1 MEFLGDNK
9 LVNNTKPLVSVCIQ
23 VYNNE
28 EYIEECLNS
37 ILSQQTNFNF
47 EIIVGEDEST
57 DNTRE
62 ICKRLAENN
71 QDKIRLFLRKEQDK
85 IYHKGKKTSR
95 FNYMSNL
102 KASRGK
108 YIALCDGDDYW
119 IDNNKLQ
126 KQVNILDENE
136 GCVASHHWQKN
147 SVFVNESWVEV
158 ASPKG
163 EEFGYSKKK
172 IGDVC
177 DIFNNKLRLKAR
189 TLMFRNIIDENFFP
203 SWFTKVAFADVSLS
217 FLLGKYGE
225 FHFMKDEMA
234 VYRQTK
240 YGLSKSGL
248 EELGF
253 KKFKVEHM
261 KNYIEIWDRANEH
274 YNYFYYDK
282 ANKTVKEFYKII
294 IAQTGIS
301 FKSLLNLIRYTKGRR
316 LERNKLMKFYIWLI
330 WTFFKLK
337 RYKVFKRFKNFFK

>member
-1 MEFLGDNK
+1 MEFLGENK
-9 LVNNTKPLVSVCIQ
+9 LVNKIEPLVSVCVQ

-28 EYIEECLNS
+28 EFIEECLNS

-95 FNYMSNL
+95 YNYMSNL

-126 KQVNILDENE
+126 KQVDILDENE
-136 GCVASHHWQKN
+136 SFVASHHWQKN
-147 SVFVNESWVEV
+147 STFINENWVEV
-158 ASPKG
+158 ASPKTEG
-163 EEFGYSKKK
+163 FGYSKKT
-172 IGDVC
+172 IGNVSDV
-177 DIFNNKLRLKAR
+177 FSNNLRLKAR
-189 TLMFRNIIDENFFP
+189 TLMFRNIIDERFFP

-225 FHFMKDEMA
+225 FHFMEDEMA

-248 EELGF
+248 KELGF

-261 KNYIEIWDRANEH
+261 ENYIEIWDRANEH
-274 YNYFYYDK
+274 YNYCYHDK
-282 ANKTVKEFYKII
+282 AKKTVKEFYKVII
-294 IAQTGIS
+294 TQLGVS
-301 FKSLLNLIRYTKGRR
+301 FKSLLSLIKYTNGRK
-316 LERNKLMKFYIWLI
+316 LERKKIINFHIWLI

-337 RYKVFKRFKNFFK
+337 RYKISKRFKNFIK